1 MENCNYFIAFFD
13 KGDRERK
20 SFFDMIYCEQP
31 PNKDIIE
38 YYKNEIAKKYYLKV
52 KMIDCIVFNK
62 TNILKLLKEI
72 N

>member
-1 MENCNYFIAFFD
+1 
-13 KGDRERK
+13 
-20 SFFDMIYCEQP
+20 MIYCEQP